1 MKRSNKKLITGIAL
15 MLFFLSLVFSQ
26 LSCSAIPGNN
36 TTQVF
41 GLIEAEANNLYLI
54 ENWQSRSRV
63 TYLIKGSL
71 AKKIKKYNNSLAI
84 ISGTVSDKST
94 WSKELYAA
102 KIIRLWE
109 INKQTTISGFV
120 EIKDNKVFIKEL
132 LFPFLRKG
140 LYYQVSGELIDAISR
155 NNGKTIEVKGIITQQ
170 DNWGRIIIEVKE
182 IIQ

>member
-1 MKRSNKKLITGIAL
+1 MKRSNRKLITGTAL
-15 MLFFLSLVFSQ
+15 MLFFFSLVFSQ

-54 ENWQSRSRV
+54 ENWQSRSKV
-63 TYLIKGSL
+63 TYLIKGCP
-71 AKKIKKYNNSLAI
+71 ARRIKRYNNSLAI
-84 ISGTVSDKST
+84 ISGTVSGKSP

-109 INKQTTISGFV
+109 INKQTSISGIV
-120 EIKDNKVFIKEL
+120 EIKDDKVFIKEM

-140 LYYQVSGELIDAISR
+140 LYYQVKGKLIDAVSR
-155 NNGKTIEVKGIITQQ
+155 NNGKAIEVKGIITQQ
-170 DNWGRIIIEVKE
+170 DNWSHIVIEVKE

>member
-1 MKRSNKKLITGIAL
+1 MKRSNRKLITGIAL
-15 MLFFLSLVFSQ
+15 IIFFLCLVFSQ
-26 LSCSAIPGNN
+26 LSCSAVPGTS
-36 TTQVF
+36 TTQIF

-63 TYLIKGSL
+63 AYLIKGSL

-109 INKQTTISGFV
+109 INKQTTISGIV
-120 EIKDNKVFIKEL
+120 ENKDNKVFIKEL

-140 LYYQVSGELIDAISR
+140 LYYHVSGELIDVVSR
-155 NNGKTIEVKGIITQQ
+155 NNGKSIEVKGIITQQ
-170 DNWGRIIIEVKE
+170 DNWSRIVIEVKE

>member
-1 MKRSNKKLITGIAL
+1 MKLSNRNLITGIAL
-15 MLFFLSLVFSQ
+15 IIFFLCLVFSQ
-26 LSCSAIPGNN
+26 LSCSAVPGNG
-36 TTQVF
+36 TTQIF
-41 GLIEAEANNLYLI
+41 GKIEAEANNLYLI
-54 ENWQSRSRV
+54 ENWLSRSRV
-63 TYLIKGSL
+63 TYLIKGGL

-109 INKQTTISGFV
+109 INKQTSISGIV
-120 EIKDNKVFIKEL
+120 EIKDNKVFIKEM

-140 LYYQVSGELIDAISR
+140 LHYQVKGKLIDAVSR
-155 NNGKTIEVKGIITQQ
+155 NNGKAIKAKGIITQQ
-170 DNWGRIIIEVKE
+170 DNWSRIVIEVKE

>member
-1 MKRSNKKLITGIAL
+1 MKRSNGKLITGIAP
-15 MLFFLSLVFSQ
+15 MLFFFSLVFSQ

-41 GLIEAEANNLYLI
+41 GLIEAEADNLYLI
-54 ENWQSRSRV
+54 ENWLSRSRV
-63 TYLIKGSL
+63 TYLIKGGL
-71 AKKIKKYNNSLAI
+71 AKKVKKYNGSLVI

-109 INKQTTISGFV
+109 INKQTNISGAV
-120 EIKDNKVFIKEL
+120 EIKDSRVFIKEM

-140 LYYQVSGELIDAISR
+140 LYYRVTGELIDAVSR
-155 NNGKTIEVKGIITQQ
+155 NNGKAIEVKGIITQQ
-170 DNWGRIIIEVKE
+170 DNWSRIVIEVKK
-182 IIQ
+182 IIE